1 MTKKLQ
7 RNRVILDFI
16 NACDELILDEDL
28 DDITLRKVAKKAGY
42 NSATLYNYFENLDHL
57 IFLSAMR
64 FVKDYSLALE
74 AYVKDAKNAM
84 DRFLMVW
91 ECFNDYAFDK
101 PEIYKAIFFPE
112 LKNEIAD
119 YVQQYY
125 NLFPED
131 LMRSDF
137 VITTMLLKTDI
148 HDRAMTTVTD
158 CINEG
163 FIREEDGEAL
173 NELTLLV
180 FEGVLKKVLAG
191 KISYENARNKT
202 MDYFKPIVKGL
213 LIKDYEFYY

>member
-163 FIREEDGEAL
+163 FIDRKS
-173 NELTLLV
+173 V
-180 FEGVLKKVLAG
+180 V
-191 KISYENARNKT
+191 
-202 MDYFKPIVKGL
+202 
-213 LIKDYEFYY
+213 